1 MNCDCVKR
9 IETNLA
15 SSPFIV
21 AKAGSDIKVECQATG
36 FAMTDD
42 MGLLS
47 TINIP
52 FRIRGTG
59 KGFTSAKSKEM
70 PCVAS
75 HCPFCGRT
83 TGRYVV
89 GEDAGIA
96 TAMHPAGA
104 A

>member
-59 KGFTSAKSKEM
+59 KGFTSAKGKEM

-96 TAMHPAGA
+96 AAMHAAGA

>member
-1 MNCDCVKR
+1 MNCDCVKT
-9 IETNLA
+9 IETKLA
-15 SSPFIV
+15 SAPFIV
-21 AKAGSDIKVECQATG
+21 AKAGSDIKAECQATG

-42 MGLLS
+42 MGIRS
-47 TINIP
+47 VINIP

-59 KGFTSAKSKEM
+59 KGFASAKGKEM

-75 HCPFCGRT
+75 HCPFCGLT

-96 TAMHPAGA
+96 AATHVAGVV
-104 A
+104 

>member
-9 IETNLA
+9 IETNMA
-15 SSPFIV
+15 SAPFIV
-21 AKAGSDIKVECQATG
+21 AKAGDHITVECQATG

-42 MGLLS
+42 NSMRS
-47 TINIP
+47 VINIP

-59 KGFTSAKSKEM
+59 KGFTSAKGKEM

-75 HCPFCGRT
+75 HCPFCGLT
-83 TGRYVV
+83 AGRYVV

-96 TAMHPAGA
+96 AAFAGRA

>member
-1 MNCDCVKR
+1 MNCDCVKT
-9 IETNLA
+9 IEKNLA

-21 AKAGSDIKVECQATG
+21 TKAGSNIQVECQTTG

-59 KGFTSAKSKEM
+59 KGFTSAKGKEM

-75 HCPFCGRT
+75 HCPFFGRT

-96 TAMHPAGA
+96 AATHVAGVV
-104 A
+104 

>member
-9 IETNLA
+9 IETSMA
-15 SSPFIV
+15 SAPFIV
-21 AKAGSDIKVECQATG
+21 AKAGDHITVECQATG
-36 FAMTDD
+36 IAMTDD
-42 MGLLS
+42 NGMRGV
-47 TINIP
+47 INIP

-59 KGFTSAKSKEM
+59 KGFTSAKGKEM

-75 HCPFCGRT
+75 HCPFCGRA

-96 TAMHPAGA
+96 AAFAGRA

>member
-1 MNCDCVKR
+1 MNCDCVKT
-9 IETNLA
+9 IETKLA
-15 SSPFIV
+15 GAPFIV
-21 AKAGSDIKVECQATG
+21 AKAGSDIQVECQATG

-42 MGLLS
+42 MGMRS
-47 TINIP
+47 VINIP

-59 KGFTSAKSKEM
+59 KGFTSAKGKEM

-96 TAMHPAGA
+96 AATHPAGA

>member
-1 MNCDCVKR
+1 MTCDCVKR

-21 AKAGSDIKVECQATG
+21 AKAGSDIQVECQATG

-59 KGFTSAKSKEM
+59 KGFTSAKGKEM

-83 TGRYVV
+83 TGHYVV

-96 TAMHPAGA
+96 AATHVAGVV
-104 A
+104 

>member
-9 IETNLA
+9 IETKLA
-15 SSPFIV
+15 TAPFIV
-21 AKAGSDIKVECQATG
+21 AQAGVDITVECQATG
-36 FAMTDD
+36 ITMTDD
-42 MGLLS
+42 NDMRS
-47 TINIP
+47 VINSP

-59 KGFTSAKSKEM
+59 KGFTSAKGKEM

-83 TGRYVV
+83 TDRYVV

-96 TAMHPAGA
+96 AAFAGRA